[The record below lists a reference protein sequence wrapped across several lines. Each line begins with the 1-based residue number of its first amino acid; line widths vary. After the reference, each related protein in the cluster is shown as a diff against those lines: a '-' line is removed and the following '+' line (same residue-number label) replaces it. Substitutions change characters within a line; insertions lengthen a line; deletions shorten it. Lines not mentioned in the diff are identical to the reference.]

1 MKKISFALIIVFL
14 ILSNY
19 GISQEQKGKCFMEDE
34 KIKSEKIAFISDRL
48 NLTVKEAQDFW
59 PVYNEFTS
67 KMDNLFVEEHKIMR
81 ALKSPKKTLSDKE
94 LETKLDRLFAIK
106 DERTK
111 LENQYYQKF
120 KQILPIQ
127 KVAAFYQTEREFR
140 RYLLQKYKDR
150 PPCPED

>member
-1 MKKISFALIIVFL
+1 MKSISFSLIIVFL
-14 ILSNY
+14 ILSNW
-19 GISQEQKGKCFMEDE
+19 GFPQDQKGKCIMEDDE
-34 KIKSEKIAFISDRL
+34 IKSEKIAFISGRL

-81 ALKSPKKTLSDKE
+81 EIKSPKKALSDKE

-106 DERTK
+106 EERTK

-120 KQILPIQ
+120 KQVLPIQ

-150 PPCPED
+150 PACRED